1 MERWG
6 IQRTEKT
13 SSWSSRYQQG
23 HSRLKMHRCCCLVAK
38 SCPILCHPMDC
49 SLPDSSV
56 HGILQARILEWVAI
70 PFSRRSSWP
79 RIEPKSPALAGG
91 FFTTEPPGKPHVGL
105 GSILMTY
112 NNSIASANILFLSK
126 VTIKRVSEVR
136 GSTYLRGGNN
146 SAHKSGFRS
155 VESIQSQSLD

>member
-1 MERWG
+1 M
-6 IQRTEKT
+6 
-13 SSWSSRYQQG
+13 SS
-23 HSRLKMHRCCCLVAK
+23 
-38 SCPILCHPMDC
+38 SCDPMDC

-56 HGILQARILEWVAI
+56 HGTSQSKILAWVAI
-70 PFSRRSSWP
+70 SFSSESFRLKGQTHVSCTV
-79 RIEPKSPALAGG
+79 GG